1 MPIGSHSQYRAK
13 RDPATT
19 PEPMGGSQLE
29 RGRRFVVQ
37 HHLARREHWDLRL
50 EHDGVLR
57 SWAVPKG
64 PSPDPADKRLAI
76 ETEPHPLEYTAF
88 EGVIPEGNYG
98 AGSMIVWD
106 QGSYTP
112 LEDFGAGYEK
122 GKLLFELHG
131 YKLQGRWTLVRTKQ
145 GWLLIKERDSH
156 VRTGDAASYP
166 PDSILSGLSHD
177 ELKAP
182 GKVRR
187 NFIARLRRAGAR
199 QGELPR
205 SAPRPMLATA
215 GKPFTHD
222 DWLFELKYDGYRAF
236 AMRKDGG
243 EVRILSRNGNDL
255 SVTYPDLVHALEH
268 LPFTSFI
275 IDGEIVC
282 HDGDGMP
289 SFNRLQRRAMLT
301 RSTDVA
307 RAVLT
312 SPATLY
318 AFDLL
323 HAEGHETQSLP
334 LAKRK
339 ALLEAMLPSAGPV
352 RYSEHIRRDGEAMYA
367 SVEKMGLEGV
377 VGKRAQSSYQAGRS
391 PDWVKVATTTE
402 DDFVI
407 VGWTNPK
414 SAGNRNF
421 AALVLASHVNGEL
434 TYVGRVGTGYS
445 ADESDAIFAEIKAL
459 GNGSPPAL
467 APSELKAHW
476 IEPRLVATIRYKQRT
491 RTGHLR
497 SPVFLHL
504 RNDKGPNE
512 CGDYLAIE
520 QEHCTTGNPVTITN
534 PDKVLWPDDGY
545 TKTDLVNYYRAISP
559 WILPYLGNRPVV
571 LVRFPD
577 GIDKKSFFQKNA
589 PPGLPEWIRTEH
601 VYSKTRGD
609 DIRYLLL
616 ESENALAWVANLAA
630 IELHV
635 WASIAPDLDRPS
647 WTILD
652 LDPKEASFADVVT
665 VARDIRGV
673 CREIGMPAYLKTSGS
688 TGLHVLLPTGGRLD
702 FDQSRSL
709 ATLIATVVIA
719 RDPGRTTL
727 NRSLTKRDCKVYID
741 VGQNRSGQTIAAPFS
756 VRARPGAPVS
766 MPLRWEEL
774 SPKKSNAKFT
784 IRNALRRVGRWQS
797 DPLAGILDDVPDL
810 SAAIRTL
817 ETLINDG

>member
-19 PEPMGGSQLE
+19 PEPMGGSALE

-37 HHLARREHWDLRL
+37 HHLARREHYDLRL

-64 PSPDPADKRLAI
+64 PSPDPADKRLAV

-88 EGVIPEGNYG
+88 EGEIPAGNYG
-98 AGSMIVWD
+98 AGTMIVWD

-112 LEDFGAGYEK
+112 LEDFASGYEK

-131 YKLQGRWTLVRTKQ
+131 YKLKGRWTLVRTKQ
-145 GWLLIKERDSH
+145 GWLLIKERDSF
-156 VRTGDAASYP
+156 VLTGDDAVYS
-166 PDSILSGLSHD
+166 PDSILSGLTHD

-182 GKVRR
+182 RRVRR
-187 NFIARLRRAGAR
+187 NLVARLKRAGAR
-199 QGELPR
+199 PGPMKR
-205 SAPRPMLATA
+205 GKPKPMLATA
-215 GKPFTHD
+215 GKPFTHR
-222 DWLFELKYDGYRAF
+222 DWVFELKYDGYRAF
-236 AMRKDGG
+236 AIRDDDG
-243 EVRILSRNGNDL
+243 VRLLSRNGNDM

-268 LPFTSFI
+268 LPFSSYV

-282 HDGDGMP
+282 HDGNGMP

-301 RSTDVA
+301 RATDVA

-323 HAEGHETQSLP
+323 YAEGYGTEALP
-334 LAKRK
+334 LLKRK
-339 ALLEAMLPSAGPV
+339 AVLEAMLPSAGPV
-352 RYSEHIRRDGEAMYA
+352 RYSEHIVKDGAAMYA

-377 VGKRAQSSYQAGRS
+377 VGKRAASTYQAGRS

-407 VGWTNPK
+407 VGWTDPK
-414 SAGNRNF
+414 SKGGNF
-421 AALVLASHVNGEL
+421 AALVLATYINGEL

-445 ADESDAIFAEIKAL
+445 VGESDAIYAELKSLAEGDKL
-459 GNGSPPAL
+459 GS
-467 APSELKAHW
+467 APGDLKAHW
-476 IEPRLVATIRYKQRT
+476 VEPRLVATVRYKQRT

-504 RNDKGPNE
+504 RNDKSPDE
-512 CGDYLAIE
+512 CGDRLVIE
-520 QEHCTTGNPVTITN
+520 KEKKHKKAAPVVITN

-545 TKTDLVNYYRAISP
+545 TKTDLVEYYRAIAP
-559 WILPYLGNRPVV
+559 WILPYLASRPAV

-577 GIDKKSFFQKNA
+577 GIDKNSFFQKDA

-609 DIRYLLL
+609 DIRYLLI
-616 ESENALAWVANLAA
+616 ESENALAYVANLAA
-630 IELHV
+630 IELHI
-635 WASIAPDLDRPS
+635 WASTAPDLDRPS

-652 LDPKEASFADVVT
+652 LDPKEASFADVVR
-665 VARDIRGV
+665 VARDVRDV
-673 CREIGMPAYLKTSGS
+673 CREIGIPAYLKTSGS
-688 TGLHVLLPTGGRLD
+688 TGLHVLLPTGGKLD
-702 FDQSRSL
+702 TDQSRTL
-709 ATLIATVVIA
+709 ATLIASVVCM
-719 RDPGRTTL
+719 RDPERTTL
-727 NRSLTKRDCKVYID
+727 SRSLKERDRKVYID
-741 VGQNRSGQTIAAPFS
+741 TGQNRPGQTIASPFS
-756 VRARPGAPVS
+756 VRARDRAPVS
-766 MPLRWEEL
+766 MPLRWDEL
-774 SPKKSNAKFT
+774 SPKKTNERFT
-784 IRNALRRVGRWQS
+784 IKNALNRVRRWKE
-797 DPLAGILDDVPDL
+797 DPLAGILNDAPDIR
-810 SAAIRTL
+810 SAIARL
-817 ETLINDG
+817 ETLISPP